1 MRVIGFAAIVS
12 GLIAAAPI
20 SAAADQTIIESFSL
34 TVPPEDVLSIASNPL
49 NFAEISSTPFPLFA
63 PTTGTLDSVIVT
75 ITGSLSWA
83 SIAENPDVKFDL
95 EVGNGLKGFDIIG
108 GGPTVFTHVGPID
121 LNRGGEG
128 FVNAGYVGAGN
139 ADAILFLTTDNPENT
154 GVIESNGPL
163 TGSITYIYTPPT
175 LTLAVPET
183 STWAMMLLGFAG
195 LGYVGYRRARAG
207 RTTLAAYRVGRGG

>member
-20 SAAADQTIIESFSL
+20 SAAADQTIIETFSL

-83 SIAENPDVKFDL
+83 SIAENPDVKFVL

-108 GGPTVFTHVGPID
+108 GGPTVFTHVGLID
-121 LNRGGEG
+121 LNIGGG
-128 FVNAGYVGAGN
+128 GYLGASYVGIGN

-154 GVIESNGPL
+154 GVIESNEPL
-163 TGSITYIYTPPT
+163 TGSITYAYTPPT

-183 STWAMMLLGFAG
+183 STWAMMLLGVAG
-195 LGYVGYRRARAG
+195 LLALSRLHATDG
-207 RTTLAAYRVGRGG
+207 RTGQSVAQES